1 VFWPTVSQTFFG
13 LLTRGTCLPY
23 LQTIVLNVNL
33 LEKKLSLSVRHL
45 WIPGSEYQ
53 LNLENLVLQSAA
65 STNEWPVDRISL
77 MHIFRLTGLNPDI
90 DCFSAH
96 FNAICP
102 KFFSRTAHGVR
113 TGVNFFMQP
122 LLPDIVYF
130 CCPLVHLVISCF
142 CRLVATPRI
151 TSYFL
156 FPDWP
161 CACFLPI
168 IFLCHRL

>member
-1 VFWPTVSQTFFG
+1 VFWPTVSQTFSG
-13 LLTRGTCLPY
+13 LLTRGSRLPY
-23 LQTIVLNVNL
+23 LQTIVLNVQ
-33 LEKKLSLSVRHL
+33 SLSVRPL
-45 WIPGSEYQ
+45 WMPHSEYQ

-65 STNEWPVDRISL
+65 STDEWSVDRISL

-90 DCFSAH
+90 DCFNAH
-96 FNAICP
+96 FNAVCP

-113 TGVNFFMQP
+113 AGVNFFMQL

-130 CCPLVHLVISCF
+130 CCPPVHLVISCF
-142 CRLVATPRI
+142 RRLVATPWI

-161 CACFLPI
+161 SACFWL
-168 IFLCHRL
+168 FLCRRL